1 MAKEYLSSKSIPYQ
15 EFDVSR
21 DKAALEE
28 MVRLTGQM
36 GVPVIVIDG
45 YLSPLILWTNYGII
59 KDKLL

>member
-45 YLSPLILWTNYGII
+45 EVVMGFDKTKIEGILSL
-59 KDKLL
+59 